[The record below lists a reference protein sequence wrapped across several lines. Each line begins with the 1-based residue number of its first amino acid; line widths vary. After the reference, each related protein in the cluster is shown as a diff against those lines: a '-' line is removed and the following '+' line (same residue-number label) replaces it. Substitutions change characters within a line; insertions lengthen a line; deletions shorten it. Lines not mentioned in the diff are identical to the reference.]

1 MKNNIDK
8 IKNKN
13 QINKLRRIVKKI
25 NSYEEEYSKLSDEE
39 LKNKTIE
46 FKNRYKEGESLDS
59 MLPEAFAAIKEADYR
74 VLGMKPFDVQLM
86 GGITLHNGD
95 IAEMKTG
102 EGKTLVATLPA
113 YLNAITG
120 KGVHVVTVNEYLAQR
135 DSEEMGQVYR
145 FMRLTV
151 GCVLNKMKNL
161 QRREAYNADITYLTN
176 NELGF
181 DYLRDN
187 MVKRQEDMV
196 QRELNYVII
205 DEVDSI
211 LIDEARTPLIISGAS
226 GDNSLVIR
234 QVDFL
239 VSKLEKHVTTKEFS
253 KVDAING
260 VEEEEKGDYIVNLKN
275 KSVSLTSQGIKK
287 AENYFH
293 IKNISDPEY
302 THIMYLLNASLRAH
316 GLMRKDREYVVRKG
330 EILIVDEF
338 TGRIMDG
345 RRYSDGLHQA
355 IEAKEGVEIKPENQT
370 LATVTYQNLFNK
382 FDKKSGMTGT
392 AMTEQKEFKETYN
405 MEVVQIPTN
414 RPVIRK
420 DRDDVVFPSLDAKY
434 NAIIEE
440 IAKAHKTG
448 QPVLVGTADI
458 ETSERISEMLKKEN
472 IIHSVLNAKND
483 EKEAEIVEQAGKLG
497 KVTVATNMAGR
508 GTDIKLEDKA
518 KELGGLKVIGTER
531 HESRRID
538 DQLRGRSGR
547 QGDPGESIFF
557 LSLEDKLLKIFG
569 SEKKIEKFEKI
580 GESDNPITNKYLTKM
595 IESAQKKIEG
605 NNFGTRKSLLEYDRV
620 NNEQREKIYE
630 ERRKVLAGEDISNQI
645 IKMSKDLV
653 KEVIDKNTTGN
664 KIKRDNI
671 GNIGAEIENIFG
683 VNSSELGF
691 IVGKSKNK
699 AIEIIRKKAISLYKD
714 KEEYLDDDEQ
724 MRMVERQVLLEV
736 IDIEWKKH
744 LDDLDA
750 LRQWVGIRGY
760 AQKDPKVEY
769 KRLAS
774 KLFQGIGSEIRYKT
788 ISTLF
793 NMPVYIEV
801 PQEEEEKEEPV
812 VIYEDTKED
821 KGVGIKISVGNNK

>member
-13 QINKLRRIVKKI
+13 QINKLKRIVKKI

-46 FKNRYKEGESLDS
+46 FKNRYKKGESLDN

-135 DSEEMGQVYR
+135 DSEEMGRVHQ
-145 FMRLTV
+145 FMGLTV

-211 LIDEARTPLIISGAS
+211 LIDEARTPLIISGMS
-226 GDNSLVIR
+226 GDNSLIIR

-239 VSKLEKHVTTKEFS
+239 VSKLEKYVTTKEFS
-253 KVDAING
+253 KIDAING
-260 VEEEEKGDYIVNLKN
+260 IEEEEKGDYIVNLKN
-275 KSVSLTSQGIKK
+275 KSVALTSQGIKK

-420 DRDDVVFPSLDAKY
+420 DRNDIVFPSLNAKY

-440 IAKAHKTG
+440 IKKAHKTG

-483 EKEAEIVEQAGKLG
+483 EKEAEIVEQAGRLG

-547 QGDPGESIFF
+547 QGDPGESVFF

-605 NNFGTRKSLLEYDRV
+605 NNFGTRKSLLEYDKV
-620 NNEQREKIYE
+620 NNEQREKIYK
-630 ERRKVLAGEDISNQI
+630 ERRKVLAGEDISDQI
-645 IKMSKDLV
+645 VKMSGDLV

-671 GNIGAEIENIFG
+671 GNIGAEVESIFG
-683 VNSSELGF
+683 INSNELGF
-691 IVGKSKNK
+691 VVGKSKNE
-699 AIEIIRKKAISLYKD
+699 ATEIIKKKAIGLYKN

-724 MRMVERQVLLEV
+724 MRMVERQVLLEI
-736 IDIEWKKH
+736 IDVEWKKH

-774 KLFQGIGSEIRYKT
+774 KLFQDIGSEIRYKT

-801 PQEEEEKEEPV
+801 PQEEEKEEPT

-821 KGVGIKISVGNNK
+821 KGVGIKISVGGNE